1 VGNLDAAPLAG
12 NCHAPGCPGGLAQ
25 RKSLAEFPVIRPDFR
40 EFQHLAKQ
48 GNLIPVYDIFPA
60 DLLTPVSA
68 YLRIAQGARYSFLLE
83 SVEGNEKIARYSFAG
98 AHPEEIFRYVSGACV
113 MESPD
118 RLVWEER
125 DPVSFLRERI
135 QRFHPVRVPGL
146 PPLVAGAIGYFSYD
160 MVRLIERLPKRLR
173 DEIGLYDAQLM
184 FYNGLIAF
192 DHVQHRIW
200 IVRNVFTGAANG
212 SLRAKYNA
220 AVREIRHTRK
230 LLEQPVAAERPRTE
244 KSKKGRKLKVRS
256 NFRPSEYRAAVRK
269 AKQYI
274 RAGDIFQVVLSQR
287 FSAKTKAQP
296 FEIYRELRALNPSP
310 YPFFLQMN
318 DVAIVGTS
326 PEMLVKV
333 QGRDVFY
340 RPIAGTQPR
349 GKDEAE
355 DQRLEKELLAS
366 EKERAEHIMLVD
378 LGRNDLGRVCDYGT
392 VKVEQL
398 MSVERF
404 SHVMHIVSTLRGRL
418 REDVDAL
425 DALMACFPAGT
436 VSGAPKV
443 RAMEIIEELEPTR
456 RGIYAG
462 GVLYMDFAGNL
473 DSCIALRTMVVKNG
487 VAYVQAGGG
496 IVADSTPEGEY
507 QETVNKSRALLT
519 ALEAAHRDRR

>member
-1 VGNLDAAPLAG
+1 MI
-12 NCHAPGCPGGLAQ
+12 Q
-25 RKSLAEFPVIRPDFR
+25 PDFQ
-40 EFQHLAKQ
+40 EFQRLAKQ

-83 SVEGNEKIARYSFAG
+83 SVEGGEKIARYTFAG
-98 AHPEEIFRYVSGACV
+98 AHPEEIFRYGNGACV
-113 MESPD
+113 LENRE

-125 DPVSFLRERI
+125 DPISFLRERVE
-135 QRFHPVRVPGL
+135 RFHPVRLPSL

-173 DEIGLYDAQLM
+173 DEIGLYDAVLM
-184 FYNGLIAF
+184 FYHGLIAF
-192 DHVQHRIW
+192 DHVQHRLW
-200 IVRNVFTGAANG
+200 IVRNVFTEGQG
-212 SLRAKYNA
+212 SLRAKYDA
-220 AVREIRHTRK
+220 AVREIKQTRQ
-230 LLEQPVAAERPRTE
+230 LLEQTVAGERPRIPL
-244 KSKKGRKLKVRS
+244 KGSKPASLAVHS
-256 NFRPSEYRAAVRK
+256 NFRRSEYLDIVRK
-269 AKQYI
+269 AKKYI

-287 FSAKTKAQP
+287 FSARAQAQP
-296 FEIYRELRALNPSP
+296 FEVYRQLRALNPSP
-310 YPFFLQMN
+310 YLFCLQLN
-318 DVAIVGTS
+318 DVAVVGSS

-340 RPIAGTQPR
+340 RPIAGTRRR

-355 DQRLEKELLAS
+355 DQRLEREMLAS

-378 LGRNDLGRVCDYGT
+378 LGRNDLGRVCEYGT
-392 VKVEQL
+392 VKVEKL
-398 MSVERF
+398 LTVERY
-404 SHVMHIVSTLRGRL
+404 SHVMHIVSSLRGCL
-418 REDVDAL
+418 REDVDCF

-443 RAMEIIEELEPTR
+443 RAMEIIEELERTR

-462 GVLYMDFAGNL
+462 GILYLDFAGNL
-473 DSCIALRTMVVKNG
+473 DSCIALRTMVVKKG

-507 QETVNKSRALLT
+507 QESVNKSKALLT
-519 ALEAAHRDRR
+519 ALEAAKRAR